1 MKVTVF
7 NLVEK
12 FHRHV
17 IFETTVDFTHPAH
30 QITGKHPLMEKS
42 FTCNLNIYL
51 IRNPSIYECVC
62 NVGYHGD
69 GYTCE
74 LEINCL
80 NQPSLC
86 SENAQCTQTAAGL
99 QCVCHTGF
107 IGNGSVCTKPPTL
120 ESGFLLLS
128 QGVATVR
135 IPFDGKRG
143 QPVSMSNVGIENDS
157 VDEPN

>member
-1 MKVTVF
+1 MRTKLQVTIFIIKTSF
-7 NLVEK
+7 NFV
-12 FHRHV
+12 
-17 IFETTVDFTHPAH
+17 TNTY
-30 QITGKHPLMEKS
+30 ITRD
-42 FTCNLNIYL
+42 T
-51 IRNPSIYECVC
+51 SIYECVC

-107 IGNGSVCTKPPTL
+107 IGNGSVCTKPPRL
-120 ESGFLLLS
+120 DSGFLLLS

-143 QPVSMSNVGIENDS
+143 QPVSMSNVTKIVNSYFCWSNCLLYIDGNRFRQGLLARTLILE
-157 VDEPN
+157 

>member
-1 MKVTVF
+1 MNNF
-7 NLVEK
+7 
-12 FHRHV
+12 
-17 IFETTVDFTHPAH
+17 
-30 QITGKHPLMEKS
+30 S
-42 FTCNLNIYL
+42 FPVQFYNSTDRRSILL
-51 IRNPSIYECVC
+51 LRNPSIYECVC

-69 GYTCE
+69 GFTCE

-86 SENAQCTQTAAGL
+86 SENAQCLQTTAGL
-99 QCVCHTGF
+99 QCVCQTGF
-107 IGNGSVCTKPPTL
+107 IGNGSVCSKPPTL

-143 QPVSMSNVGIENDS
+143 QPVSMSNVLINNGS
-157 VDEPN
+157 VW